1 MSTLYN
7 PIYQTSVSTVQTDTM
22 VPAAGSFNFFRW
34 SAGAALSTGS
44 AKIEL
49 FWDANGTQTDMTLVD
64 AIYTASETYNHEL
77 DPNNLYT
84 ADGTTEHVV
93 IRRTVLGSTDAR
105 EIYASWQG
113 SIL

>member
-7 PIYQTSVSTVQTDTM
+7 PIYQGDVATVQIDTM
-22 VPAAGSFNFFRW
+22 TPAAGSFNFFRW
-34 SAGAALSTGS
+34 SAGAAAAEGS

-49 FWDANGTQTDMTLVD
+49 FWDADGTQQNMTLVD

-77 DPNNLYT
+77 DPNNIYT
-84 ADGTTEHVV
+84 ADGNVEHVV
-93 IRRTVLGSTDAR
+93 IKRTILGSTVAR
-105 EIYASWQG
+105 EVYAQWQG